1 MTDPGRFAK
10 GFGDQNAVGL
20 ASDFHRTARPP
31 RKPAVKPRRN
41 GRGGGHAAAAC
52 GSKDVEDVEQDDDRN
67 RDADQPEQDAFHR
80 GRSVA
85 LGGLCRFKRRPAG
98 SGSGTPGPDPSSP
111 TRQRGRPS
119 IGLRRGESRDRL
131 SLRYIRPC
139 VTGAWIF
146 FTGTLADRG
155 SDLLVREIGRLRAA
169 VRAARAERGFG
180 IEAWV
185 GVPDPLNCVWTL
197 PEGDRD
203 FATRWG
209 AIKARFT
216 RSLRDGAAVGWNPT
230 LRQSGRVGFQPTV
243 VRSPSKVKKGDA
255 GIWQRRYWEHH
266 IRDEADFAA
275 HVRYCWI
282 NPVKHGLVARAVE
295 WPHSSIHRD
304 MSRGLVEP
312 DWSGTVPDG
321 GFGE

>member
-1 MTDPGRFAK
+1 MP
-10 GFGDQNAVGL
+10 N
-20 ASDFHRTARPP
+20 
-31 RKPAVKPRRN
+31 
-41 GRGGGHAAAAC
+41 
-52 GSKDVEDVEQDDDRN
+52 
-67 RDADQPEQDAFHR
+67 
-80 GRSVA
+80 
-85 LGGLCRFKRRPAG
+85 
-98 SGSGTPGPDPSSP
+98 
-111 TRQRGRPS
+111 
-119 IGLRRGESRDRL
+119 
-131 SLRYIRPC
+131 YIRPC
-139 VTGAWIF
+139 VTGARIF
-146 FTGTLADRG
+146 FTVRLAERG

-169 VRAARAERGFG
+169 VRATCAERAFG
-180 IEAWV
+180 IDAWV
-185 GVPDPLNCVWTL
+185 VLPDHLHCVWTL

-266 IRDEADFAA
+266 IRGEADFAA

-282 NPVKHGLVARAVE
+282 NPVKHGFVARAVE

-312 DWSGTVPDG
+312 EWSGTVPDG